1 MKVKKKRGFT
11 LIEMI
16 VALATFTIVMLAI
29 TGIIISVIKYTS
41 INKSNYDTDNISKVF
56 FETIRENRPNL
67 SDMPADSEVC
77 YKGEFSTK
85 DEVRTFI
92 KDRLFELSNRPSSVS
107 NPDKFSECKSNT
119 SDFSIGI
126 KLKYYDDMVN
136 VVDSHDEDGDGDITE
151 IITKHA
157 KYYEI
162 ETWCWDSHEGE
173 SSLVNRKTYVTP
185 K

>member
-85 DEVRTFI
+85 DR
-92 KDRLFELSNRPSSVS
+92 KSV
-107 NPDKFSECKSNT
+107 
-119 SDFSIGI
+119 
-126 KLKYYDDMVN
+126 V
-136 VVDSHDEDGDGDITE
+136 
-151 IITKHA
+151 
-157 KYYEI
+157 
-162 ETWCWDSHEGE
+162 
-173 SSLVNRKTYVTP
+173 
-185 K
+185 